1 MELPSC
7 PIVDGKSMIGLQLL
21 AIIEQR
27 CRETVPHLLA
37 VVHWVAQS
45 LCSSH
50 TNILICKELKE
61 VLAQMLYH
69 KFKSSIIGLD
79 IDRRSLSGRHRCPV
93 RQLCRESLDAHVGES
108 VD

>member
-7 PIVDGKSMIGLQLL
+7 PIVDEKSMIGLQLL

-37 VVHWVAQS
+37 VAHWMAQS
-45 LCSSH
+45 LCSSY
-50 TNILICKELKE
+50 TNILIKEPTE
-61 VLAQMLYH
+61 VLTQILYH
-69 KFKSSIIGLD
+69 KFKTSIIGLD
-79 IDRRSLSGRHRCPV
+79 IDRRSLLGRHRCPV